1 VLYQTYYVVSALIGT
16 YERFLRYGLPIGS
29 WYVSRVINF
38 TRVFDPGREKTLDYN
53 RNPSTRSSFEDLSSW
68 NLSNAISVRGL
79 FVATGSVTG
88 KDPEM

>member
-1 VLYQTYYVVSALIGT
+1 
-16 YERFLRYGLPIGS
+16 
-29 WYVSRVINF
+29 
-38 TRVFDPGREKTLDYN
+38 VFDPGREKTLDYN